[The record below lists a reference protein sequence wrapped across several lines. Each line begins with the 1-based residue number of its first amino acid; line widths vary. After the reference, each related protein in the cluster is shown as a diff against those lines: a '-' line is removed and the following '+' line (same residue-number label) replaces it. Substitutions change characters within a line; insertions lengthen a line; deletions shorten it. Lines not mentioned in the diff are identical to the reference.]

1 VERRLQFRL
10 PLLFL
15 VATATAFD
23 LLTRQQASD
32 RACLSARCTTGHK
45 RDFQLPAASSPG
57 RGPPN
62 LFRLRQTL
70 LFCVELYCSFTAA
83 LGPSPTLVT
92 TCHHRS
98 AWLGHRRSLRQAH
111 AVVVVV
117 VVAAAATHT
126 QRRALFRLLRADVEQ
141 ESRYVGAVLSGWAS
155 RHKAEVT
162 RTPGVLAS
170 VVRKD
175 LPITC
180 GRQSSRRLSSLTN
193 TEYCGSGLGS
203 KSR

>member
-1 VERRLQFRL
+1 M
-10 PLLFL
+10 
-15 VATATAFD
+15 
-23 LLTRQQASD
+23 
-32 RACLSARCTTGHK
+32 RCAHK

-83 LGPSPTLVT
+83 LGPSPTIVT

-111 AVVVVV
+111 VV

-155 RHKAEVT
+155 WHKAELT
-162 RTPGVLAS
+162 RTPGVLTS
-170 VVRKD
+170 VVQKA